1 MKAAILPTIGDPDLL
16 FLGEVP
22 DLPVGPADIAVA
34 VAAAAVN
41 PVDLKTR
48 SGFLKLDLQFPAVLG
63 WDVAGVVTAVGE
75 QVRRFAPGDR
85 VVGMIAQPAHRYG
98 TYAERVVAD
107 QELFAPA
114 PSTVPLPEAA
124 AIPLAALT
132 ARQTLGTLSLAPEAR
147 VLVTGGA
154 GAVGRIVVQL
164 LRHRGHSVGA
174 VARAGDAD
182 DLRDLGV
189 VWTGAAD
196 RIEERAWDAV
206 VDTAGLASSIA
217 AVRDGGAFVSID
229 DNEQPRPQRG
239 ITPHKSYVDEN
250 GPALAELAAM
260 IDAGQL
266 QVPVARSYALAD
278 IARAHTDFA
287 AGGIRGKVLVLP

>member
-1 MKAAILPTIGDPDLL
+1 MKAAILPTIGAPDLL
-16 FLGEVP
+16 LLGEVP
-22 DLPVGPADIAVA
+22 DLPVGPTDIAVS

-85 VVGMIAQPAHRYG
+85 VIGMIAQPAHRYG

-114 PSTVPLPEAA
+114 PSTVPLTEAA

-132 ARQTLGTLSLAPEAR
+132 ARQTLGTLSLAPDAR

-154 GAVGRIVVQL
+154 GAVGRIAVQL

-182 DLRDLGV
+182 DLCDLGV
-189 VWTGAAD
+189 VWTGAVD
-196 RIEERAWDAV
+196 RVEERGWDAV

-217 AVRDGGAFVSID
+217 AVRDDGAFVSID

-250 GPALAELAAM
+250 GSALAELVAM

-266 QVPVARSYALAD
+266 RVPVARSYALAD
-278 IARAHTDFA
+278 VARAHTDVA
-287 AGGIRGKVLVLP
+287 GGGIRGKVLVIP